1 MDHYNIA
8 ITYRLGHVGPQ
19 GLVYS
24 HMEQALGDGEWLIAR
39 LKAELSTPNPN
50 HSHGGCR
57 MYSENFRGGKFQLI
71 AML

>member
-8 ITYRLGHVGPQ
+8 ITRTLGHVGPQ

-50 HSHGGCR
+50 HSHGERKVYTG
-57 MYSENFRGGKFQLI
+57 NFRGGNFN
-71 AML
+71 